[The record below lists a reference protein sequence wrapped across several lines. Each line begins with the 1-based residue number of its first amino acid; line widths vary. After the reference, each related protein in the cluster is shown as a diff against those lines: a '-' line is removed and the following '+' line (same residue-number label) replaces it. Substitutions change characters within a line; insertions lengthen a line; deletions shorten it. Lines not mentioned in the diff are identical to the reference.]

1 MTLCEDHAVSTPNT
15 PAGRR
20 VGRPRAQERPADGPE
35 PREELLAVAAELFT
49 TRGYT
54 ATSTRSIA
62 ERAGLRQASLYH
74 YFDGKEAILADL
86 LEGTVRPS
94 LELAAGLVSRTEA
107 SPEARLWALC
117 HADATLLC
125 AGPHNLGALYLLPEV
140 GTERFADFHRL
151 RAELK
156 SAYTGLLATTEPGA
170 HLTPEELALRADLL
184 FGLTESVILI
194 RRAGP
199 GHDPDAL
206 AGRPPT
212 PRSGW
217 PAYRSAPWH
226 DCAARALGSSR
237 HGSDPRI
244 PDADLSQ
251 APAVAAS
258 GPGCTGI
265 PSSGTPRRRRYQR

>member
-206 AGRPPT
+206 AGATADAALRVAGVPQ
-212 PRSGW
+212 RALARLRREGLGLL
-217 PAYRSAPWH
+217 
-226 DCAARALGSSR
+226 AAR
-237 HGSDPRI
+237 
-244 PDADLSQ
+244 
-251 APAVAAS
+251 V
-258 GPGCTGI
+258 
-265 PSSGTPRRRRYQR
+265 